1 MTRMPTTAT
10 RRITRRMAALT
21 TGLVA
26 LLGVGHVAAQDYTFG
41 WNPRSGDV
49 WVDTWLGDVNE
60 YGTRYRGPFID
71 EMVRYHGAP
80 RSLVGELLDARW
92 APGDI
97 YYACAIAQIIGRPC
111 RYVVGEWE
119 RGHGEGWGALAQRL
133 GIKPGSAEFHRL
145 KRGFVPTYDRWS
157 RPIYIDHDM
166 RNEYPG
172 RKLMPERGRGNQG
185 RGDGPGNAR
194 DSGGGPPPQ
203 AAGRGNKAQPGAQP
217 DNQGSRR
224 QGNQA
229 GKQGRDDQGKGNQG
243 KGNQKGRQGKG
254 NGRDG

>member
-1 MTRMPTTAT
+1 MARMPTQAT
-10 RRITRRMAALT
+10 RITRHMAALT

-26 LLGVGHVAAQDYTFG
+26 LLGVGHVAAQEYTFG

-60 YGTRYRGPFID
+60 YGTRYREPFID

-119 RGHGEGWGALAQRL
+119 RDHGEGWGALAQRL
-133 GIKPGSAEFHRL
+133 GIKPGSSEFHRL

-166 RNEYPG
+166 RNDYPG
-172 RKLMPERGRGNQG
+172 RKLMPGLDGDRGTPGRNQG
-185 RGDGPGNAR
+185 RGNAR
-194 DSGGGPPPQ
+194 DG
-203 AAGRGNKAQPGAQP
+203 
-217 DNQGSRR
+217 
-224 QGNQA
+224 
-229 GKQGRDDQGKGNQG
+229 
-243 KGNQKGRQGKG
+243 
-254 NGRDG
+254 